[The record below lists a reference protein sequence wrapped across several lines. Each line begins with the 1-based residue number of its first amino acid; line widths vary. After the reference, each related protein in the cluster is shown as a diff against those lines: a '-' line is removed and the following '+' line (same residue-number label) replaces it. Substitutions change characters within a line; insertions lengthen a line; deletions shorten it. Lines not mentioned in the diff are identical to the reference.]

1 MKRHPDR
8 HASRISSTLRF
19 NRRLR
24 VRAVGRPVQH
34 GVDLYHFLVELSWP
48 RLALLFATAFMA
60 YNLLFAALYM
70 LDPGGLQELQPA
82 NTPPFWRAFFF
93 SVHTVATIGYGN
105 VIAVSAYANILVV
118 IEITLGILFFAL
130 ATGIAFARFSRPTAR
145 ILFSQV
151 AVVTR
156 VDGVPTL
163 MFRAVNERHN
173 LIFEAN
179 VRASVLRD
187 ERTRNRSM
195 RRFHDLALERD
206 TNPVF
211 ALTWT
216 VSHRLD
222 EASPL
227 AAWADGPPTD
237 SVDEIVVVL
246 AGIDDSTGQTI
257 HGRFGYTANNVRW
270 GERFVDVLSEGRDGV
285 RLIDYRRFS
294 HTEPETGDQ

>member
-1 MKRHPDR
+1 M
-8 HASRISSTLRF
+8 
-19 NRRLR
+19 NRRLP
-24 VRAVGRPVQH
+24 VRAVGRPTQP
-34 GVDLYHFLVELSWP
+34 GVDLYHLLVEMSWP

-60 YNLLFAALYM
+60 YNLVFAALYM
-70 LDPGGLQELQPA
+70 LDPNGLDELQPA
-82 NTPPFWRAFFF
+82 NASAFWRAFFF

-105 VIAVSAYANILVV
+105 IIPISLYANILVV
-118 IEITLGILFFAL
+118 VEITLGILFFAL

-151 AVVTR
+151 AVVTQ

-163 MFRAVNERHN
+163 MFRAANQRHN
-173 LIFEAN
+173 LIFEAQ

-187 ERTRNRSM
+187 EHGQPGGM
-195 RRFHDLALERD
+195 RRFHDLALTRD
-206 TNPVF
+206 ANPVF

-216 VSHRLD
+216 LSHRLD
-222 EASPL
+222 ADSPL
-227 AAWADGPPTD
+227 AAWADGPPE
-237 SVDEIVVVL
+237 SSKDEIVVVL

-257 HGRFGYTANNVRW
+257 HGRFGYTARDVRW

-294 HTEPETGDQ
+294 DTQAEAGEE